1 MLRWDD
7 LIEGGRKMADVVFEV
22 SGHNGSITLCEDR
35 VIIKHGGLFGVMTQ
49 GFSGAKEILLDQVTS
64 VDYREPSLL
73 AVGFLRVLFPGA
85 ESSRSGTDA
94 LAHDEN
100 TVLFRGGHRADFQ
113 KMKGL
118 IDGRVKELRQA
129 RSAPVIMNKPSDA
142 DELAKF
148 AALLEKG
155 LITQDEYN
163 AKKKQI
169 LGL

>member
-1 MLRWDD
+1 M
-7 LIEGGRKMADVVFEV
+7 GNVVLEV
-22 SGHNGSITLCEDR
+22 TGHNGSITLLEDR
-35 VIIKHGGLFGVMTQ
+35 VVIKHGGLFGVMTQ
-49 GFSGAKEILLDQVTS
+49 GFSGAKEILLDQITS
-64 VDYREPSLL
+64 VDFREPSLM

-85 ESSRSGTDA
+85 ESSRSGVEA

-100 TVLFRGGHRADFQ
+100 TVLFRGGHKVDFAR
-113 KMKGL
+113 MREL
-118 IDGRVKELRQA
+118 INKRILELRQA
-129 RSAPVIMNKPSDA
+129 RSAPVVVNRPSEA

-155 LITQDEYN
+155 LITQDEYT